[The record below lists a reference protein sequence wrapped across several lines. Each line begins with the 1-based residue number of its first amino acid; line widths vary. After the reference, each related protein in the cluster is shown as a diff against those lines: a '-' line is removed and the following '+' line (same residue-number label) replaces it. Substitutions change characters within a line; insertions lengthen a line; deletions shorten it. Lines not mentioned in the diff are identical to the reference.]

1 MSEQEKIDEYKTVLE
16 GLSKQASNYEEV
28 EKQLAAAEEQK
39 KDLEARNEVRKNEHE
54 DSVRAKDEEIAEA
67 EK

>member
-1 MSEQEKIDEYKTVLE
+1 VLE

-39 KDLEARNEVRKNEHE
+39 RDLEARNEVRRREHE
-54 DSVRAKDEEIAEA
+54 DSVRAKDEEIADA